1 MLSVATCANVP
12 VRGGRGVYGDCGG
25 LVEVEGRVVWGGVG
39 YGRGV
44 YMLDEVR
51 SEWSRV
57 ADRGEWEGTLAVC
70 GGRLVWVGGWK
81 GDVMSKEV
89 KELRGGRWSIMSD
102 MLVGCRWSC
111 VLSASGGGMV
121 VMGGEGDGRRWLN
134 DVQVFD
140 GGTQTWHRGP
150 SLPKPCCL
158 MSAVVHGEL
167 VFVMGGLGMDRAVWC
182 ADIRDLQSIWRQLPD
197 VPYYFSSVC
206 VGDGVL
212 LAIGGADQEY
222 RSSTDNVLFAIGGKD
237 QYGSKQTSSI
247 YGLHGDDKTWKHVG
261 DMPFACSRVD
271 TLLLSDGGLLMVDGN
286 THQVLKITVQGLA
299 KLFPITL
306 TVKETGK
313 SHKEADERLYEEAMS
328 KGYVETSVTKCLILG
343 AAGVGKTHLKHL
355 LLKKDPPGQRV
366 STGLADNPVR
376 AISFSLAGVSVQE
389 DDDWFVVEDD
399 QSLLRVVGGTIRD
412 GGVSMTTS
420 LEEVVSSFPKMT
432 IHVSSDGA
440 GAVHPDPTPTIHV
453 SNDGAVSNDP
463 DPTPARVNTTMDSS
477 QQSRTVSI
485 EEELI
490 HHINHSSGTIR
501 DGGVSMTTSL
511 EEVVSSFPK
520 MTIHVSSDGAGAVH
534 PDPTPTIHVSNDG
547 AVSNDPDPTPARVN
561 TTMDS
566 SQQSRTVSIEEEL
579 IHHINHSSDKKKLF
593 GVKWIHF
600 IDSGGQLQ
608 YHDILPLFIQK
619 PAVAIFVLNLSEELC
634 HQPTIEY
641 YGADGKPVSRP
652 YRSSLSHKQILQHCL
667 GAMCSQDARPVIIT
681 VGTHRDAADR
691 CSESI
696 AEKSQKLKALLDAG
710 SFRIVCIGEKL
721 KEVIFAVNGKTPQD
735 EDRHVAKVL
744 REEIISVCPQPI
756 KMPIAWFGLEV
767 LLQRSSHDGI
777 LSLVE
782 CQGCAKRLHI
792 EGDAFSAALHHLVH
806 NNVFLHYPED
816 LPQTVFCDPQ
826 VVLTKVSEIVEYHHK
841 LLYLPAGG
849 VATKEDLVKFRD
861 HGLLSVELLNKFS
874 KHYTE
879 GLFIAQDLLKL
890 LVSVGAI
897 AMVGDEGIEYL
908 MPALLPHLDSG
919 QVTKYCQPGTSLI
932 IMPSQGCIPSGLFC
946 CLVAQ
951 LLSPTNHSP
960 WKVCMDAGK
969 PLCLYRNCITFDTTE
984 IVTLVDM
991 FSYIV
996 LHVDEMSSEVCREI
1010 RGCVHSAIKTAC
1022 GILKYQGVLFEDAFM
1037 CAGAS
1042 CTSNAPHLAT
1052 VVSKKKWKCSI
1063 RGHQRGDLSEGQL
1076 MWFGGSGVMKQ
1087 DPSAAGTVPV
1097 TLDSEPSLQHLME
1110 KVAAVI
1116 PSKYEMV
1123 GLQLGLTLAQLQAIR
1138 QQHQSLGDYH
1148 RAFGEIFN
1156 EWRRQGSPPY
1166 TWGTLTGVLRS
1177 ASVGEVLLSEHC
1189 SAVMAAH
1196 VPRTLLIQDPRDA
1209 YPPPSTLQPTQSF
1222 LETAG
1227 KSLTLYMIGS
1237 SRLHR
1242 KMLETSRVEIDEL
1255 PASIPWIVFDKARTV
1270 VKLFHTRRVHEDG
1283 RADALCGPS
1292 GILPLPCP
1300 LRICSHVDQLPN
1312 EG

>member
-1 MLSVATCANVP
+1 M
-12 VRGGRGVYGDCGG
+12 
-25 LVEVEGRVVWGGVG
+25 
-39 YGRGV
+39 
-44 YMLDEVR
+44 
-51 SEWSRV
+51 
-57 ADRGEWEGTLAVC
+57 
-70 GGRLVWVGGWK
+70 
-81 GDVMSKEV
+81 
-89 KELRGGRWSIMSD
+89 
-102 MLVGCRWSC
+102 
-111 VLSASGGGMV
+111 
-121 VMGGEGDGRRWLN
+121 
-134 DVQVFD
+134 
-140 GGTQTWHRGP
+140 
-150 SLPKPCCL
+150 
-158 MSAVVHGEL
+158 
-167 VFVMGGLGMDRAVWC
+167 
-182 ADIRDLQSIWRQLPD
+182 
-197 VPYYFSSVC
+197 
-206 VGDGVL
+206 
-212 LAIGGADQEY
+212 
-222 RSSTDNVLFAIGGKD
+222 
-237 QYGSKQTSSI
+237 
-247 YGLHGDDKTWKHVG
+247 
-261 DMPFACSRVD
+261 
-271 TLLLSDGGLLMVDGN
+271 
-286 THQVLKITVQGLA
+286 
-299 KLFPITL
+299 
-306 TVKETGK
+306 
-313 SHKEADERLYEEAMS
+313 
-328 KGYVETSVTKCLILG
+328 
-343 AAGVGKTHLKHL
+343 
-355 LLKKDPPGQRV
+355 
-366 STGLADNPVR
+366 
-376 AISFSLAGVSVQE
+376 
-389 DDDWFVVEDD
+389 
-399 QSLLRVVGGTIRD
+399 
-412 GGVSMTTS
+412 
-420 LEEVVSSFPKMT
+420 
-432 IHVSSDGA
+432 
-440 GAVHPDPTPTIHV
+440 
-453 SNDGAVSNDP
+453 
-463 DPTPARVNTTMDSS
+463 
-477 QQSRTVSI
+477 
-485 EEELI
+485 
-490 HHINHSSGTIR
+490 
-501 DGGVSMTTSL
+501 
-511 EEVVSSFPK
+511 
-520 MTIHVSSDGAGAVH
+520 
-534 PDPTPTIHVSNDG
+534 
-547 AVSNDPDPTPARVN
+547 
-561 TTMDS
+561 
-566 SQQSRTVSIEEEL
+566 
-579 IHHINHSSDKKKLF
+579 
-593 GVKWIHF
+593 KWIHF
-600 IDSGGQLQ
+600 IDSGGQLE

-619 PAVAIFVLNLSEELC
+619 PAVAIFVLNLSEELS

-667 GAMCSQDARPVIIT
+667 GAMCSQDARPLIIT

-710 SFRIVCIGEKL
+710 SFRIVFNGERL
-721 KEVIFAVNGKTPQD
+721 KEVVFSVNGKTPQD
-735 EDRHVAKVL
+735 VDRHVAKVL

-782 CQGCAKRLHI
+782 CQGCAKWLHI

-806 NNVFLHYPED
+806 NNVFLHYPEV

-841 LLYLPAGG
+841 LLYRPNEG
-849 VATKEDLVKFRD
+849 VAAKGDLVKFRD

-1010 RGCVHSAIKTAC
+1010 RGCVHSAIKIAC
-1022 GILKYQGVLFEDAFM
+1022 VILKYQGVLFEDAFM

-1063 RGHQRGDLSEGQL
+1063 RGHQRGDLCEGQL
-1076 MWFGGSGVMKQ
+1076 MWFGESGVMKQ
-1087 DPSAAGTVPV
+1087 DPSAAGGSFVCSRSCDHYLFHLGTLPV

-1138 QQHQSLGDYH
+1138 PQHQSLGDYH

-1177 ASVGEVLLSEHC
+1177 ASVGEVLLSEQL
-1189 SAVMAAH
+1189 
-1196 VPRTLLIQDPRDA
+1196 TFWL
-1209 YPPPSTLQPTQSF
+1209 TQ
-1222 LETAG
+1222 
-1227 KSLTLYMIGS
+1227 
-1237 SRLHR
+1237 
-1242 KMLETSRVEIDEL
+1242 
-1255 PASIPWIVFDKARTV
+1255 
-1270 VKLFHTRRVHEDG
+1270 
-1283 RADALCGPS
+1283 
-1292 GILPLPCP
+1292 
-1300 LRICSHVDQLPN
+1300 Q
-1312 EG
+1312 